1 MKGIKMKIIDQFKNE
16 IREYCISN
24 DLNFDKVISAPKCWN
39 DKILVI
45 QHLDPTKGSQ
55 GLLNEKPAEV
65 LLTVRKIE
73 NDKIIIEKG
82 INAIKY
88 LN

>member
-1 MKGIKMKIIDQFKNE
+1 MKIIEQFKDE
-16 IREYCISN
+16 IKEYCISN
-24 DLNFDKVISAPKCWN
+24 NLNFDKVISSPKCWN
-39 DKILVI
+39 DKILFI
-45 QHLDPTKGSQ
+45 QHLDSTKGNQ
-55 GLLNEKPAEV
+55 GLLNEEPAEV

-82 INAIKY
+82 INASKY

>member
-1 MKGIKMKIIDQFKNE
+1 MKIIEQFKDE

-24 DLNFDKVISAPKCWN
+24 NLNFDKVISSPKCWN
-39 DKILVI
+39 DKILFI
-45 QHLDPTKGSQ
+45 QHLDPTKGNQ
-55 GLLNEKPAEV
+55 GLLNEEPAEV

-73 NDKIIIEKG
+73 NDKITIEKG
-82 INAIKY
+82 INASKY